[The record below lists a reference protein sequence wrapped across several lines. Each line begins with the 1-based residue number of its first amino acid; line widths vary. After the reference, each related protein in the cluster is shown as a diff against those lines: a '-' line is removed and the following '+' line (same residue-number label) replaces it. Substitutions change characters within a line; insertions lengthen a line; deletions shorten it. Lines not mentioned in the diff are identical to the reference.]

1 MSDQPIPPEA
11 EPSEG
16 GAEPDAPETPQPQ
29 PKRRVVLLAVI
40 AVLVL
45 AADQVTKAIAVAEL
59 EFAEPVRVLGG
70 AVYLQLIRNSGAA
83 FGMAAGM
90 TWVLALIACAVVIAL
105 IWFAKRLRSPGWAV
119 GLGLILAGAL
129 GNLTDRIFRAPSVL
143 QGHVVDFVSVFA
155 PNGDVWPVFNVA
167 DSSLFIGCGL
177 IILLSLLGKDYD
189 GKTIEK
195 KKVRKS

>member
-1 MSDQPIPPEA
+1 MSDQPTPSEA

-16 GAEPDAPETPQPQ
+16 TEVPAAPEAPQ
-29 PKRRVVLLAVI
+29 PKRRVALLAVI

-83 FGMAAGM
+83 FGMASGM
-90 TWVLALIACAVVIAL
+90 TWLLALLACAVVIAL

-129 GNLTDRIFRAPSVL
+129 GNLTDRFFRAPGVL

-167 DSSLFIGCGL
+167 DSSLFVGCGL

-195 KKVRKS
+195 KAKKS

>member
-1 MSDQPIPPEA
+1 MSDQPTPSEA

-16 GAEPDAPETPQPQ
+16 TEVPAAPEAPQ
-29 PKRRVVLLAVI
+29 PKRRVALLAVI

-83 FGMAAGM
+83 FGMASGM
-90 TWVLALIACAVVIAL
+90 TWLLALLACAVVIAL
-105 IWFAKRLRSPGWAV
+105 IWFAKRLRSPGWAI

-129 GNLTDRIFRAPSVL
+129 GNLTDRFFRAPGVL

-167 DSSLFIGCGL
+167 DSSLFVGCGL

-195 KKVRKS
+195 KAKKS

>member
-1 MSDQPIPPEA
+1 MSDQPTPSEA

-16 GAEPDAPETPQPQ
+16 TEVPAAPEAPQ
-29 PKRRVVLLAVI
+29 PKRRVALLAVI
-40 AVLVL
+40 AVVVL

-83 FGMAAGM
+83 FGMASGM
-90 TWVLALIACAVVIAL
+90 TWLLALLACAVVIAL

-129 GNLTDRIFRAPSVL
+129 GNLTDRFFRAPGVL

-155 PNGDVWPVFNVA
+155 PDGDVWPVFNVA
-167 DSSLFIGCGL
+167 DSSLFVGCGL

-195 KKVRKS
+195 KAKKS

>member
-1 MSDQPIPPEA
+1 MSDQPTPSEA

-16 GAEPDAPETPQPQ
+16 TGVPAAPEAPQ
-29 PKRRVVLLAVI
+29 PKRRVALLAVI

-83 FGMAAGM
+83 FGMASGM
-90 TWVLALIACAVVIAL
+90 TWLLALVACAVVIAL

-129 GNLTDRIFRAPSVL
+129 GNLTDRFFRAPGVL

-167 DSSLFIGCGL
+167 DSSLFVGCGL

-195 KKVRKS
+195 KAKKS